1 MDGWMDGCEHL
12 CLVKAKVR
20 PRPTPKVKKGV
31 ISAHSFSQDT
41 EESFPPFVLY

>member
-1 MDGWMDGCEHL
+1 MDGYEHL

-20 PRPTPKVKKGV
+20 PRPTNKVKKGV
-31 ISAHSFSQDT
+31 ISAHSFSQNT